1 MAGNDPGG
9 GQSAELGELLAGTVR
24 AVVDAQDVL
33 DDHARAEALAFA
45 AEPAG
50 SLALPPLWFAFD
62 AVSID
67 IQLSS
72 EVVHRTAADGS
83 QASKLVCRTVN
94 PFTAGVYGFSAATG
108 TRVRLTLAPQRIVP
122 TTAPAV
128 AAVPATGEQPSP
140 TT

>member
-9 GQSAELGELLAGTVR
+9 GQQAELGELLAGAVR

-33 DDHARAEALAFA
+33 DDHARSEAVAFA

-72 EVVHRTAADGS
+72 EVVRRTAADGS
-83 QASKLVCRTVN
+83 LASKLVCRTVN

-122 TTAPAV
+122 TTVPV
-128 AAVPATGEQPSP
+128 VPAAGEQPSP